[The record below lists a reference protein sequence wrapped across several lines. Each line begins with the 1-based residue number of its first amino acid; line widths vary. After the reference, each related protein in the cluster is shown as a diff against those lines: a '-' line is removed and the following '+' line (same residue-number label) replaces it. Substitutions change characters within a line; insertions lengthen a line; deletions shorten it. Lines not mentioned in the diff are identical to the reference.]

1 MPLCSIICVDV
12 LIHFA
17 HVYQVYTQLIFK
29 LIHCHMCCSYRMSV
43 YWDTN
48 FVNVLEISVMTLY
61 NTTFTRNVTVTVLP
75 DFVITAKSSLLDQ

>member
-1 MPLCSIICVDV
+1 
-12 LIHFA
+12 
-17 HVYQVYTQLIFK
+17 
-29 LIHCHMCCSYRMSV
+29 MSV

-75 DFVITAKSSLLDQ
+75 DFVITAMSSLLDQ